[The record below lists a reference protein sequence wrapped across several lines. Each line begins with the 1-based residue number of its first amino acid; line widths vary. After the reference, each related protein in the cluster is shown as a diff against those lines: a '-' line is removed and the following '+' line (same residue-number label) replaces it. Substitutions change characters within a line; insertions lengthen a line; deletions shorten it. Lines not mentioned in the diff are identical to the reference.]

1 MKRSLIASLLAGW
14 STLGCGAADGKSGL
28 DEPFKVEG
36 AQFFDGEL
44 PGTRAGEP
52 VDGDGL
58 PTVTSPS
65 AEVAAIT
72 ERMAGIRFNGL
83 ASRDA
88 ASVGVRFAEAGTG
101 YYLFPTGAI
110 EATDDK
116 ALTWSFV
123 ADLQQGLLPGRHELL
138 TVAFDE
144 DGNAGKQATASLCV
158 RSLRPDN
165 GNACFP
171 AIAPPAFVLSVEWDT
186 PADLDLL
193 LVLPDGQV
201 IDAKNPASA
210 SDAADPLSKPAGRLV
225 HDGNAGCVI
234 DGRQREDIVFDEVPA
249 PGKYHVYVNL
259 ARNCGQGSV
268 TYQVSR
274 HGRVELPNDEYGV
287 DSHDVGAGTL
297 IAEQANGGTQR
308 GTYVTT
314 LTSQ

>member
-1 MKRSLIASLLAGW
+1 
-14 STLGCGAADGKSGL
+14 L

-36 AQFFDGEL
+36 AQFSSGEL
-44 PGTRAGEP
+44 PGTLAGES
-52 VDGDGL
+52 VDEEGL

-83 ASRDA
+83 ASRNA
-88 ASVGVRFAEAGTG
+88 ASVGVRFTEVGSG
-101 YYLFPTGAI
+101 YYLFPTGAV
-110 EATDDK
+110 EATDDN

-123 ADLQQGLLPGRHELL
+123 ADLQQDLSPGRHELV
-138 TVAFDE
+138 TVAFDDE
-144 DGNAGKQATASLCV
+144 GNAGQQATTSLCV

-171 AIAPPAFVLSVEWDT
+171 AVAPPAFVLSVEWDT
-186 PADLDLL
+186 PVDLDLV

-201 IDAKNPASA
+201 IDATNPAPTSRE
-210 SDAADPLSKPAGRLV
+210 DPLSKPAGRLV
-225 HDGNAGCVI
+225 YDGNAGCVI
-234 DGRQREDIVFDEVPA
+234 DGRQREDIVFDELPA
-249 PGKYHVYVNL
+249 FGKYQVYVNL
-259 ARNCGQGSV
+259 VRNCGEEAV
-268 TYQVSR
+268 TYHVSR
-274 HGRVELPNDEYGV
+274 HSRTDLPNDEYGV

-297 IAEQANGGTQR
+297 IADQTSGGTKR

>member
-1 MKRSLIASLLAGW
+1 MKRPLIASVLATW
-14 STLGCGAADGKSGL
+14 SSLGCSAADGKSGL
-28 DEPFKVEG
+28 DEPFKVEA
-36 AQFFDGEL
+36 AQFYEGAL
-44 PGTRAGEP
+44 PGIVAGET
-52 VDGDGL
+52 VDEEGL

-83 ASRDA
+83 ASRNA
-88 ASVGVRFAEAGTG
+88 ASVGVRFADVGGG
-101 YYLFPTGAI
+101 YYLFPTGAV
-110 EATDDK
+110 EATDDN

-123 ADLQQGLLPGRHELL
+123 ADLQQELLPGRHELL

-144 DGNAGKQATASLCV
+144 NGNAGQQATTSLCV

-186 PADLDLL
+186 PVDLDLV

-201 IDAKNPASA
+201 IDAKNPAPA
-210 SDAADPLSKPAGRLV
+210 PADDPLSKPAGRLV

-234 DGRQREDIVFDEVPA
+234 DGRQREDIVFDEIPA
-249 PGKYHVYVNL
+249 SGKYQVYVNL
-259 ARNCGQGSV
+259 ARNCGEHAV

-274 HGRVELPNDEYGV
+274 HGRTELPNDEYGV
-287 DSHDVGAGTL
+287 DSRDVGAGTL
-297 IAEQANGGTQR
+297 IADQANGGTKR